1 MFCHFHLCKSPK
13 QTRGLQTGPPA
24 SRTADGTFTLALLA
38 LLVTV
43 QAASAAS
50 TIDGCIAYNG
60 VPLARINV
68 RMRNANGVLI
78 GETNTDN
85 NGCYAV
91 QTESS
96 PDRYRLIFRAENAAA
111 LVHQT
116 GPHTPRR
123 FETELF
129 DFTGSE
135 LRTEVEL
142 SDFDADVNPRVGESL
157 WLAGEVYRIRSWFSD
172 ETGLVPAQVPI
183 EFPAGLG
190 PHKAY
195 YWGPGGGIHIGRD
208 ELMSLY
214 HEYGHFLM
222 DEYASWIDIPYY
234 GDDACAVGHWV
245 CIAQAYEV
253 WPYFEAFAH
262 LVAAL
267 SYESSYLYGSLSGI
281 NPMTGQGSSQLWI
294 GVPTSLIGGSGTC
307 SNGDIVVCGTDII
320 NDPLLTEGAIAGAL
334 FDLAYTD
341 PEGFAAIWE
350 VVTHIGDELY
360 ENPAHAGGKP
370 NPLTAVQFFETY
382 QELHS
387 NPGPVPYAWFA
398 FDQNFM
404 NFDDEVPAPPELVS
418 ASHEEGIWF
427 NDSHIEIT
435 CDQYD
440 DVSGV
445 WEYRVVFDQDA
456 TTTLAFTAGDWQ
468 ASGLQEYGDTTET
481 TFTTTVYSSG
491 VYYLHFRGRD
501 FYGLVH
507 PGNGRTYPDTTTY
520 GPILVDLEP
529 PLVTTY
535 QPQNTETFL
544 VSSEIEIEWQV
555 EDQPQLSGIARVEVR
570 YSDPANSILGLPIE
584 TFSYPQA
591 PALVRELHTWQIP
604 SSVRPTDSGQ
614 IVVEAWDVA
623 GNGYRAELI
632 EEISIRELFDPEAQ
646 FIVAV
651 TDGDVSAADFDED
664 GYDDLACAGTGNSG
678 PKAAIY
684 RSSSGS
690 MLLHQSLTG
699 LEDGAV
705 EWGDFNRDGAL
716 DLVISGADA
725 GGNVETIFYFQDP
738 VMHTFSNQGDLG
750 APGVRSGDIAAGD
763 LDLDGDLDLVIVGEG
778 GSGLIGDMY
787 LVELGSFVL
796 RPLGAKVATGGGDVE
811 LIDIDSDGD
820 LDISIAGFSREIQ
833 VLENDLDTDTF
844 TPITVSE
851 PIPYGFDG
859 QIDWGDPSGTGSPAM
874 ALMLTTLLGGST
886 GVWNNTDH
894 SGLIENTYW
903 TAALGGGDLI
913 WGDVDNDGDA
923 DLMTMGSDTSGSS
936 TSLFITYSEGVTML
950 EITEVLAVS
959 DAALAWCDADGDSDL
974 DLLVMGDNG
983 LNLYTNLA
991 ASYFANLAPDAPS
1004 GVAVMNCGS
1013 GDHVISWNPPP
1024 GGDDHTPL
1032 ASLTYDLLVTESGG
1046 DIIFSG
1052 TMPVKNGN
1060 VFWRTT
1066 FELLDTGYFGNIY
1079 AYVRA
1084 VDGSF
1089 RRSPWSP

>member
-1 MFCHFHLCKSPK
+1 V
-13 QTRGLQTGPPA
+13 
-24 SRTADGTFTLALLA
+24 LALLA
-38 LLVTV
+38 VV
-43 QAASAAS
+43 QSASATS
-50 TIDGCIAYNG
+50 TIDGCVSYDG
-60 VPLARINV
+60 EPLARINV

-78 GETNTDN
+78 GETNSDSD
-85 NGCYAV
+85 GCYAV
-91 QTESS
+91 LTEGN
-96 PDRYRLIFRAENAAA
+96 PDRYRLIFRAENTAA

-116 GPHTPRR
+116 GPPTPRS
-123 FETELF
+123 FDTELF
-129 DFTGSE
+129 DFNGSE
-135 LRTEVEL
+135 ARGQEDLVDLDPE
-142 SDFDADVNPRVGESL
+142 VNPRVGESL
-157 WLAGEVYRIRSWFSD
+157 WLAGEVYRIRSWFEY
-172 ETGLVPAQVPI
+172 ETGLVPDQVPI

-195 YWGPGGGIHIGRD
+195 YWGIGGGIHIGRD
-208 ELMSLY
+208 ELMAIY

-281 NPMTGQGSSQLWI
+281 NPMTGQESSQLWI
-294 GVPTSLIGGSGTC
+294 GDPTSIIGWSGTC

-320 NDPLLTEGAIAGAL
+320 TDPLLTEGAIAGAF
-334 FDLAYTD
+334 FDLTYLD
-341 PEGFAAIWE
+341 PQGFSAIWE
-350 VVTHIGDELY
+350 VVTHVGDELY
-360 ENPAHAGGKP
+360 ENPALAGDKP

-387 NPGPVPYAWFA
+387 DPGPVPYAWLA
-398 FDQNFM
+398 FDRNFM
-404 NFDDEVPAPPELVS
+404 SFDDEAPAPPELVS
-418 ASHEEGIWF
+418 ATHEEGIWF
-427 NDSHIEIT
+427 NDNHIEIT
-435 CDQYD
+435 YDQYD

-445 WEYRVVFDQDA
+445 WQYRVVFDHDP
-456 TTTLAFTAGDWQ
+456 TTTLALTAGGWQ

-481 TFTTTVYSSG
+481 TFTTTVYNSG
-491 VYYLHFRGRD
+491 IYYLHIRGRD

-507 PGNGRTYPDTTTY
+507 PTAGRTYPETTTY
-520 GPILVDLEP
+520 GPILVDLEAP
-529 PLVTTY
+529 SVLTY
-535 QPQNTETFL
+535 QPQNNETFL

-555 EDQPQLSGIARVEVR
+555 EDQPQLSGIDRVEIR
-570 YSDPANSILGLPIE
+570 YSDPANSIMDLEIE
-584 TFSYPQA
+584 SFSYSQA
-591 PALVRELHTWQIP
+591 PTLVHELHTWQIP
-604 SSVRPTDSGQ
+604 PSVRPTDSGQ

-632 EEISIRELFDPEAQ
+632 EQISIRELFDPEAQ
-646 FIVAV
+646 LVAIIS
-651 TDGDVSAADFDED
+651 DGDVAAADFDKD

-678 PKAAIY
+678 PEAAIY

-690 MLLHQSLTG
+690 MVLHQSLTG

-716 DLVISGADA
+716 DLVITGADS
-725 GGNVETIFYFQDP
+725 GGDIETVFYFQDP
-738 VMHTFSNQGDLG
+738 AMHTFSDQGDLG

-763 LDLDGDLDLVIVGEG
+763 LDLDGDLDLVVVGD
-778 GSGLIGDMY
+778 GSSGIIGDIY
-787 LVELGSFVL
+787 LFDDGSSSYVL
-796 RPLGAKVATGGGDVE
+796 QSLSANVAPGGGDVE
-811 LIDIDSDGD
+811 LVDIDLDGD
-820 LDISIAGFSREIQ
+820 LDISIAGFSNEVQ
-833 VLENDLDTDTF
+833 LFKNDLDTDTF
-844 TPITVSE
+844 TPVTVSE
-851 PIPYGFDG
+851 PLPFGADG
-859 QIDWGDPSGTGSPAM
+859 QIDWGDPAGTGSPTM
-874 ALMLTTLLGGST
+874 ALMLTTLVGGYT
-886 GVWNNTDH
+886 GVWNSTDH
-894 SGLIENTYW
+894 SGLVENPYW
-903 TAALGGGDLI
+903 TAALSGGDLL

-923 DLMTMGSDTSGSS
+923 DLLAMGSNTSGSS
-936 TSLFITYSEGVTML
+936 TSLFITYSGGVMML

-983 LNLYTNLA
+983 LNLYTNLT
-991 ASYFANLAPDAPS
+991 ASYFANLAPDTPS

-1013 GDHVISWNPPP
+1013 GDHVISWDPPP

-1052 TMPVKNGN
+1052 AMPLKSGN

-1066 FELLDTGYFGNIY
+1066 FELRDTGYSGNIF
-1079 AYVRA
+1079 AHVRA